1 MISKKWTKELVEKLY
16 EQSFLELIYQAR
28 TMHRQ
33 MFTTDEMELCTL
45 ANIKMGA
52 CPEDCAYCTQSGH
65 YQTNLKRK
73 KLLDLN
79 SVLAQAK
86 IAKENGSN
94 RFCMGAAWRSPPE
107 KDFPQVLEMIKSVKA
122 MGLET
127 CVTLGML
134 TLEQARALKEAG
146 LDFYNHNLETSSEYY
161 KEIVTTHTY
170 QDRLDTLEHVRQA
183 NIHVCCGGI
192 IGMGESR
199 EDRIALLVQLTHLP
213 EPPSSVPIN
222 KLIHMP
228 ATPLEHIV
236 PIDNFEFI
244 KTIAIARMMLPK
256 SIIRLSAGRHDMSDE
271 MQALC
276 FFAGANSIFYCDK
289 LLTANNSSQDRDI
302 LLLQSLGIK
311 TKANQSLVNQDANTH
326 R

>member
-28 TMHRQ
+28 TIHRQ

-222 KLIHMP
+222 KLIPMP